1 MGARKRLR
9 ANQNKEAKKREGF
22 CNSSRL
28 SYISSKNEIG
38 GRLDPR
44 SRCTESFGYA

>member
-9 ANQNKEAKKREGF
+9 ANQNKEAKKEKAFAILRD
-22 CNSSRL
+22 CPTSP
-28 SYISSKNEIG
+28 KNEIG